1 MVTFSLAV
9 SIHDDLLADV
19 LANPD
24 DLACRLVYADAL
36 AESGDTARAELIIT
50 ACELARSPWSAIER
64 PDLQARHAELL
75 REHQAEW
82 LAPLAKLGVVEATF
96 HRGFV
101 EEASVRAAIFARRVE
116 ELFRRTPI
124 RTLRLLGIDELHTP
138 DLERLLA
145 RPELARLDC
154 LGLCG
159 APMDHG
165 RIATVFAQGSA
176 ATMVRSLDLSGTSW
190 DVGALRALG
199 SMHPAAATRVT
210 LSNVGGRVVGAPH
223 YGVVR
228 VVIADVL
235 ALIPNAERVS
245 MVAPGRSVA
254 QLIATIDTRKIKA
267 LDLGVV
273 GAPLRANEC
282 LRLCSPRMVALEELR
297 LRGLDVLEDLVRWLP
312 EAPFLSQLR
321 VLELGDGGHWPNAHV
336 MGLFALREATQ
347 LEELSLRGV
356 SFGSA
361 LAAIAG
367 HPARV
372 SLRSLLLHRCAI
384 ASDGLEAILQSPH
397 LGGLK
402 RLEIRE
408 QWLPPEIEER
418 MRARFGAGFDGGRPS
433 SSPSLASIAATG

>member
-1 MVTFSLAV
+1 MT
-9 SIHDDLLADV
+9 IHDDLLADV

-50 ACELARSPWSAIER
+50 ACELARSRWSAIER
-64 PDLQARHAELL
+64 PDLHARHAELL

-101 EEASVRAAIFARRVE
+101 EEASVRASVFAQHVE
-116 ELFRRTPI
+116 ELFRHTPI
-124 RTLRLLGIDELHTP
+124 RTLRLLGIDELGTP
-138 DLERLLA
+138 DLEALLA

-159 APMDHG
+159 ATMNHA
-165 RIATVFAQGSA
+165 RIAAVFSKASA
-176 ATMVRSLDLSGTSW
+176 VTRVRSLDLSGTSW

-199 SMHPAAATRVT
+199 SMHPAAATQVT
-210 LSNVGGRVVGAPH
+210 LSNVGGRVVGVPH
-223 YGVVR
+223 YGIVR

-235 ALIPNAERVS
+235 ALTPNAES
-245 MVAPGRSVA
+245 ITMTAPGRSVA
-254 QLIATIDTRKIKA
+254 QLIATIDTKKVKA
-267 LDLGVV
+267 LDLNVV

-282 LRLCSPRMVALEELR
+282 LRLCSPRMTALEELR

-312 EAPFLSQLR
+312 EAPFLPQLR
-321 VLELGDGGHWPNAHV
+321 ILELGDGGHWPNAHV
-336 MGLFALREATQ
+336 MGLFALREATR

-356 SFGSA
+356 SFGNA
-361 LAAIAG
+361 LTAIVA
-367 HPARV
+367 HPARE
-372 SLRSLLLHRCAI
+372 SLRSLVLHRCAI
-384 ASDGLEAILQSPH
+384 ASDGLQAILESRH
-397 LGGLK
+397 LDGLK

-408 QWLPPEIEER
+408 QWVPPDMEER
-418 MRARFGAGFDGGRPS
+418 LRARFGAGYDGGRPS
-433 SSPSLASIAATG
+433 SSPSLPPIAAAS